1 MERTVYGYAFFFSF
15 AFEEARERVREVK
28 REKYWDRFYF
38 SIPFYFSV
46 PLKNERSVLCEGIVC
61 LETVSMET
69 KVSFFTYIHQGAT
82 VLSVRD
88 FIPNFR
94 PPSHEIDYLCPHKYK

>member
-1 MERTVYGYAFFFSF
+1 MKAS
-15 AFEEARERVREVK
+15 
-28 REKYWDRFYF
+28 
-38 SIPFYFSV
+38 
-46 PLKNERSVLCEGIVC
+46 VC